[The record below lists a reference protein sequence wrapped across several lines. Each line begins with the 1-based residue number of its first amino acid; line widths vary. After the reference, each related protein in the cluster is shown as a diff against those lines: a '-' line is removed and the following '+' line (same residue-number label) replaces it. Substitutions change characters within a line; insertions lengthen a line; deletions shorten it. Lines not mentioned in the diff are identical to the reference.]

1 MNISKA
7 SHHWGQSHA
16 SVTGCKISN
25 KQFGAMGVCLSR
37 GGDNKPDSYETQ
49 KLFGFIPLRSSQP
62 KKKSKFPELKHKIEY
77 SVFVQGGMNSFYQV
91 FAGQL
96 SHTIHSH

>member
-49 KLFGFIPLRSSQP
+49 KLFGFIPVRSSQP

-77 SVFVQGGMNSFYQV
+77 SVFVQGGMNSFC
-91 FAGQL
+91 
-96 SHTIHSH
+96 